1 LDLTPETEATAAE
14 ERGLDPK
21 DWEPLVALARRAV
34 GDVFGHLAGIRRE
47 GIPPRLG
54 SW

>member
-1 LDLTPETEATAAE
+1 MDLTAGTQATAAE
-14 ERGLDPK
+14 ERGLDPQ

-34 GDVFGHLAGIRRE
+34 GDVFGHLAGIRRA
-47 GIPPRLG
+47 GSPPRLG